1 MPTLAA
7 GVTSVD
13 LRFLGRAHAI
23 VTGVVYGPSGV
34 ALIDP
39 GPTTC
44 LPTLEAGLVRQGLS
58 LADVTHVVLT
68 HIHLDHSAAA
78 GAIVRRQPRARV
90 LVHERGAPHV
100 IDPTRL
106 VESATRLYGEHMD
119 RLWGEIAPV
128 PEANVDVLRGGE
140 VVEAGGRSLRV
151 AYTPGHASHHV
162 CYFDASSR
170 VAFVGD
176 TAGVCIEG
184 GYILPPTTPPDVDL
198 DLWADSV
205 RTIEAWMP
213 DTLFLTHGGPVGH
226 VSTHLRT
233 LIENLETVARI
244 ARRALDTEADDAGA
258 RRSFAKELGLELRRH
273 MPEAQ
278 AETYETAA
286 PADLLWAGMSRY
298 WRKRDEAAPSTAR

>member
-1 MPTLAA
+1 
-7 GVTSVD
+7 VTSVD

-23 VTGVVYGPSGV
+23 VTGVLYGPSGV
-34 ALIDP
+34 ALVDP
-39 GPTTC
+39 GPTPC
-44 LPTLEAGLVRQGLS
+44 LPTLEAGLARQGLS
-58 LADVTHVVLT
+58 LDDVTHVVLT

-100 IDPTRL
+100 INPTKL

-119 RLWGEIAPV
+119 RLWGEIAAV
-128 PEANVDVLRGGE
+128 PASNVDALRGGE
-140 VVEAGGRSLRV
+140 VIEAGGRSLQV

-176 TAGVCIEG
+176 TAGVRIDG

-205 RTIEAWMP
+205 KTIEAWMP
-213 DTLFLTHGGPVGH
+213 ETLFLTHGGPVGH
-226 VSTHLRT
+226 VRTHLRT
-233 LIENLETVARI
+233 VVENLETVARI
-244 ARRALDTEADDAGA
+244 ARGALDAEPDDAAA
-258 RRSFAKELGLELRRH
+258 RQWFARELGLELRRH
-273 MPEAQ
+273 MSDAQ
-278 AETYETAA
+278 AETYDTAA

-298 WRKRDEAAPSTAR
+298 WRKRDKAAPPPAR